1 MMQSV
6 EVDVM
11 CSERGM
17 VGVVLVQRVQQ
28 WVVLVIG
35 PVHVVVMVWESVE
48 KTQFNNLIQ
57 YGTIFAP

>member
-1 MMQSV
+1 MQSV
-6 EVDVM
+6 EVDVVG
-11 CSERGM
+11 SERGM

-48 KTQFNNLIQ
+48 KTQFNKIIQ
-57 YGTIFAP
+57 